1 MIRRKSRFGNVASID
16 AKRTRAERRKSRN
29 REARSVQKNYLTG
42 KSMGEDGTGAS
53 IIFRAKRRAERYAAR
68 VNR

>member
-1 MIRRKSRFGNVASID
+1 MIRHKSRFGNVASID

-42 KSMGEDGTGAS
+42 KSTGEDGTGAS